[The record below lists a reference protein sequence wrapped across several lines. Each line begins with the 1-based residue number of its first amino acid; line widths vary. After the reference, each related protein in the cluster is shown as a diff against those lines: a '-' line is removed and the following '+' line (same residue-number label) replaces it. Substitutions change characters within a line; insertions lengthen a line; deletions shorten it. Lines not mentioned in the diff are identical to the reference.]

1 MQVFASLFSFPHM
14 LLFFLCWIVS
24 SLFKPLLVVSLIG
37 VLTSSPTAAIKK
49 GRMLF
54 SAIQYLLF
62 CKEKKW
68 KKPEADPDSFFKHAS
83 DGKQQ
88 KIERKTIIF
97 LRHGESTWNDTFNK
111 GDRPVVSFIL
121 NFLPNLLKAIFMEWL
136 FFVTGMSNESWFYD
150 SALSEKGIKQA
161 LGVQEFLK
169 TNPEFMTPKEQKLLR
184 LLVGDKSV
192 PAQLV
197 SSNLRRAISTMLIGF
212 SDRLQK
218 EYASDNVLL
227 LAELQEISF
236 NPDALSITA
245 AREKVIPPWTDPKS
259 IRQFYDKD
267 RVDPRMN
274 SGNKRVD
281 GKGLERLQA
290 FCKTVFEDIDKD
302 NIIAAGH
309 SLWFK
314 AFFQTYLPYGTDHV
328 AKKKKLVNGAMCGF
342 TLERILVDEANK
354 QWAYRIDPT
363 SLVVLHGG
371 F

>member
-1 MQVFASLFSFPHM
+1 MYFFNSLFCFPHM
-14 LLFFLCWIVS
+14 IFFFLSWIAS

-37 VLTSSPTAAIKK
+37 VLTSSPSSALKK
-49 GRMLF
+49 GQMLV
-54 SAIQYLLF
+54 STIQYLLF

-68 KKPEADPDSFFKHAS
+68 KKPKEDPDSFFETVPT
-83 DGKQQ
+83 GKQP
-88 KIERKTIIF
+88 KIQRKTIIF
-97 LRHGESTWNDTFNK
+97 VRHGESTWNDTFNK

-121 NFLPNLLKAIFMEWL
+121 NFIPNLVKAIFMEWF
-136 FFVTGMSNESWFYD
+136 FFVTGESNESWFYD

-161 LGVQEFLK
+161 LGIQGFLK
-169 TNPEFMTPKEQKLLR
+169 TNPKFATPKEQKMLR

-212 SDRLQK
+212 SDRLQHN
-218 EYASDNVLL
+218 YSRDNVLL

-245 AREKVIPPWTDPKS
+245 PREQVIPPWTDPKS
-259 IRQFYDKD
+259 IHPFYEKG
-267 RVDPRMN
+267 RVDPGMN
-274 SGNKRVD
+274 TGNKRVD
-281 GKGLERLQA
+281 GNGLERLQA
-290 FCKTVFEDIDKD
+290 FCKTAFDDIGKD

-314 AFFQTYLPYGTDHV
+314 AFFQTYLPHTTDHV
-328 AKKKKLVNGAMCGF
+328 AKKKKLVNGGMCGF
-342 TLERILVDEANK
+342 TLERILVDEATK

-363 SLVVLHGG
+363 SLVVFHGG